1 MFTVE
6 FEYDEFVVT
15 LVDDTAKLEDT
26 TVIINDDVVY
36 IRQWNPRR
44 AKYDLINLTPK
55 MFEELQQ
62 AMNQP
67 EGAYFIE
74 VTKNV

>member
-6 FEYDEFVVT
+6 FEYDEFLVT
-15 LVDDTAKLEDT
+15 VVDDTAKKED
-26 TVIINDDVVY
+26 VGIIINDDVVY
-36 IRQWNPRR
+36 IRQFNIKRN
-44 AKYDLINLTPK
+44 KYELITLTHK

-62 AMNQP
+62 AMHKP

-74 VTKNV
+74 VNKNV